1 MNFFKSFLQERNGMI
16 NFNFDFYEI
25 VVWVATIVMCLIAV
39 AARSLPLKARGG
51 LGQPLHSSDSF
62 FCIICRLEKNYRRHI
77 FLYVFFR
84 EFA

>member
-1 MNFFKSFLQERNGMI
+1 MNFFESFLQERNGMI

-51 LGQPLHSSDSF
+51 LGQPLPNPIAVLLHDAPQH
-62 FCIICRLEKNYRRHI
+62 RDQGLPEAPAHLRW
-77 FLYVFFR
+77 
-84 EFA
+84 